1 MARLPLISAKKFV
14 KFFLARG
21 FDKDR
26 QSGSHIIMTKKG
38 IARPLVIPNYKEL
51 DYDHILNN
59 LDIAGITREEYIDAM
74 QGKKRKRPK
83 KSA

>member
-1 MARLPLISAKKFV
+1 
-14 KFFLARG
+14 
-21 FDKDR
+21 
-26 QSGSHIIMTKKG
+26 MTKKG

-59 LDIAGITREEYIDAM
+59 LNIAGITREEYIDAM